1 MFIIW
6 KSQTIFCLIFLK
18 QEILKKKKKKIKL
31 EFSFAILLFGE
42 QEIVKI

>member
-18 QEILKKKKKKIKL
+18 QEILKKKKTKL

>member
-18 QEILKKKKKKIKL
+18 QEILKKKKKTKL

>member
-6 KSQTIFCLIFLK
+6 KSQTIFNLFNFFKTGNI
-18 QEILKKKKKKIKL
+18 KKKKIEL